1 MEYSERDVDGVP
13 IRWLESGD
21 GFPVVFVHGI
31 PTSPHLWRYV
41 IPKVRG
47 ARCLAFEMVG
57 YGSSIPAG
65 RNRDISVAKQA
76 DYLLA
81 WLAALGID
89 RAVLVGHD
97 LGGGVVQ
104 IAAVRDPARC
114 AGIVLTNVISRD
126 SWPILLARVVARG
139 RALVGRTPMGLFKR
153 TIAPSLR
160 PFHDT
165 WAQAREA
172 AAVHGR
178 YYVEHDG
185 AAALAR
191 QMASLRTEDTLAI
204 GDRLSTLS
212 VPARVV
218 WGTGD
223 NFQPV
228 HYGDLLA
235 SDFGIRVDRIEG
247 ARHFTPEDHP
257 DRIAAAVNAVLA
269 KAQA

>member
-1 MEYSERDVDGVP
+1 MEYSEREVGGVP

-31 PTSPHLWRYV
+31 PTSPLLWRYV
-41 IPKVRG
+41 IPQVRG

-65 RNRDISVAKQA
+65 RDRDISVANQA

-81 WLAALGID
+81 WLADLGID

-126 SWPILLARVVARG
+126 SWPVPLVRSVLRT
-139 RALVGRTPMGLFKR
+139 RALVERTPAALFNR
-153 TIAPSLR
+153 TFAPSLR

-165 WAQAREA
+165 WAQTREA
-172 AAVHGR
+172 GAVHGAF
-178 YYVEHDG
+178 YAQHDG
-185 AAALAR
+185 AAALVR

-204 GDRLSTLS
+204 ADRLSTLS
-212 VPARVV
+212 VPARIV

-223 NFQPV
+223 KFQPV

-235 SDFGIRVDRIEG
+235 SDFGVRVDRIEG

-257 DRIAAAVNAVLA
+257 DRVAAAVNEVLA
-269 KAQA
+269 EAQA